1 MSSSS
6 SKPSSKPSKPVAQSQ
21 SSPQPK
27 PSSLSSHI
35 AMVELKSRILAS
47 VSKLSDRDT
56 YQIAIDDLEKV
67 IGSLPSDGFS
77 VLLSSLLHD
86 PASPAG
92 DSAAAVSGR
101 NVARRESVRLLA
113 LLCSAQPDAGASHLP
128 KIIAHIIRRL
138 KDPLSDSSVRDA
150 CRDAFGSL
158 ATLYLR
164 SHANDAYNGGGGGG
178 GSSTAASLAGLFVKP
193 LLEVLGEQNK
203 TVQVGAAASLAKVVE
218 CGGVGGGAVA
228 FQKLC
233 PRICKMLAGQSFL
246 AKGALLSVISSL
258 AQIGAI
264 GTQGMPTVLQSIREC
279 LENSDW
285 ATRKSAADAL
295 VVLASY
301 SGHLITDGTSQ
312 IIDSLEACRFDKV
325 KPVRDSMMEAL
336 QFWKKVSG
344 MGDTTAPED
353 SMERRVAKSGNDEK
367 LDDKQS
373 NLKSKSSGSVKDL
386 SLGSSPTGDNF
397 LSKGKDSNIPEN
409 AAVILKKKVPSLKDK
424 ELNPEF
430 FQKLETRSSN
440 DVPVEVMLPRRCLES
455 SHMLGEDEQGSPE
468 GGFRI
473 SSNLDGV
480 PGCELNENHG
490 RVGLSYHNTEKRLG
504 TNNNQQDLDYLI
516 RDKWTERGFRS
527 RDSKMRSFDADERVE
542 LNQKDSLAHRAN
554 IFQAD
559 SLVESSGI
567 NNKGNW
573 LAIQRQL
580 SQLERQQ
587 AHLMDM
593 LQDFMGGSHDSLV
606 TLENR
611 VRGLERVVEEMAQ
624 DLSIS
629 SGRRGGNVMMGFE
642 GSPGWSSS
650 KYNGLQDYA
659 GSKFVRGNEGRIPF
673 SERYLSSDGMVP
685 GSRGRDASWR
695 PDSEGRDPYVYTG
708 QRNGVSN
715 GRRGFTSSLVDGKFP
730 KNEPDVEQVGSR
742 RAWSKGQGPFRL
754 GEGPSARSVW
764 QASKDEATLEA
775 IRVAGDDNGTSRIG
789 ARGPIAELDAEIT
802 TFDNSRQER
811 SQLWIS
817 WNRAM
822 DSLHVGDLDSAY
834 AEVLST
840 GDDVLLVKLMERSG
854 PAFNELSSEV
864 ASELLHAVG
873 QFVLEQSLSDLALAW
888 IQQLLDLIMENGEDF
903 LGIPVEVKKEMLFN
917 LYEASAMELPE
928 DCEGA
933 SAEQIMVQLATAWG
947 INIQQLIK

>member
-164 SHANDAYNGGGGGG
+164 SHANEAYNGGGGGG

-246 AKGALLSVISSL
+246 AKGAYSRL

-264 GTQGMPTVLQSIREC
+264 GTQGMPNVLQSIREC

-344 MGDTTAPED
+344 KGDTTAPED
-353 SMERRVAKSGNDEK
+353 SMERKVAKSGNDEK

-373 NLKSKSSGSVKDL
+373 NLNSKSSGSVKDL
-386 SLGSSPTGDNF
+386 SLGSSPTGDKF

-409 AAVILKKKVPSLKDK
+409 AAVILKKMVPSLKDK
-424 ELNPEF
+424 DLNPEF

-455 SHMLGEDEQGSPE
+455 SHTLGEDEQGSPE
-468 GGFRI
+468 GGSRI

-504 TNNNQQDLDYLI
+504 TNNNQQELDYLI

-527 RDSKMRSFDADERVE
+527 RDSKMRYFDADERVE

-559 SLVESSGI
+559 SLVESSGM

-593 LQDFMGGSHDSLV
+593 LQ
-606 TLENR
+606 NR
-611 VRGLERVVEEMAQ
+611 VRGLERVVEDMAQ

-629 SGRRGGNVMMGFE
+629 SGRRG
-642 GSPGWSSS
+642 
-650 KYNGLQDYA
+650 
-659 GSKFVRGNEGRIPF
+659 
-673 SERYLSSDGMVP
+673 
-685 GSRGRDASWR
+685 
-695 PDSEGRDPYVYTG
+695 
-708 QRNGVSN
+708 
-715 GRRGFTSSLVDGKFP
+715 
-730 KNEPDVEQVGSR
+730 
-742 RAWSKGQGPFRL
+742 
-754 GEGPSARSVW
+754 
-764 QASKDEATLEA
+764 
-775 IRVAGDDNGTSRIG
+775 
-789 ARGPIAELDAEIT
+789 
-802 TFDNSRQER
+802 
-811 SQLWIS
+811 
-817 WNRAM
+817 AM
-822 DSLHVGDLDSAY
+822 
-834 AEVLST
+834 
-840 GDDVLLVKLMERSG
+840 
-854 PAFNELSSEV
+854 
-864 ASELLHAVG
+864 
-873 QFVLEQSLSDLALAW
+873 
-888 IQQLLDLIMENGEDF
+888 
-903 LGIPVEVKKEMLFN
+903 
-917 LYEASAMELPE
+917 
-928 DCEGA
+928 
-933 SAEQIMVQLATAWG
+933 
-947 INIQQLIK
+947 